1 MARWRSVPYLVSRR
15 TSMTP
20 NTNLLVIWLNR
31 DNLFDLSKG
40 KVNTWRIKAKTGVQQ
55 VQEWLD
61 GLKERYGNR

>member
-1 MARWRSVPYLVSRR
+1 
-15 TSMTP
+15 MTP
-20 NTNLLVIWLNR
+20 NTNLAINPSVIWLNR
-31 DNLFDLSKG
+31 DNLYDLSKG